1 MKKQVLS
8 REEQLEKKIESL
20 EEVIDRL
27 ENKYEDLDMDIYD
40 VLEIIRK
47 IKNKTEMD
55 VYYCRYALYS
65 DLEEIESYLN
75 KYNTYK

>member
-27 ENKYEDLDMDIYD
+27 ENKYDDLDMDIYD

-47 IKNKTEMD
+47 IKYKTEMD
-55 VYYCRYALYS
+55 VYYCRYALFS

-75 KYNTYK
+75 KYK

>member
-20 EEVIDRL
+20 EEVINRL
-27 ENKYEDLDMDIYD
+27 ENKYEDLDMDIYN

-47 IKNKTEMD
+47 IKHKTEMD
-55 VYYCRYALYS
+55 VYYCRYALFS

>member
-20 EEVIDRL
+20 EEVINRL

-47 IKNKTEMD
+47 IKRKTEMD
-55 VYYCRYALYS
+55 VYYCRYALFS

>member
-1 MKKQVLS
+1 MKKQVIS

-27 ENKYEDLDMDIYD
+27 ENKYDNLDMDIYD
-40 VLEIIRK
+40 ALEIIRQ

-55 VYYCRYALYS
+55 VYYCRYSLFN
-65 DLEEIESYLN
+65 DLEEIEKLL
-75 KYNTYK
+75 KVYK